1 MANVKKLNYIKMFQD
16 TAQVCMTENVCG
28 KCMEKECFVGYARDA
43 ISQGMKKD
51 TDTLTGGFEEIPHGD
66 AKGGYDP
73 EDTYDAIAHCMLQ
86 CKSCKENHYEDCLIN
101 IVRSCFEVIAFGDFQ
116 KYEGSTFM
124 YLTELQKKYPDAA
137 NIIAKEFMEPKEK
150 WQD

>member
-1 MANVKKLNYIKMFQD
+1 MPNVKNVDYLKMFHD
-16 TAQVCMTENVCG
+16 TAQVCMTEHVCY
-28 KCMEKECFVGYARDA
+28 KCMEKDCFVGYAREA
-43 ISQGMKKD
+43 IGQCKRGD
-51 TDTLTGGFEEIPHGD
+51 TDTLAGGFNGIPHID

-86 CKSCKENHYEDCLIN
+86 CKSCKQDHYEDCLIN

-124 YLTELQKKYPDAA
+124 YLAELQKKYPEAA
-137 NIIAKEFMEPKEK
+137 NIIAREYMEPKEL
-150 WQD
+150 WRD